1 MKKRAGKVESES
13 EEEKKSL
20 GKVVGWEREDE
31 EGEQEKVVE
40 EHKEKKE
47 KHGQEQR
54 QEEKKEKGEQED
66 KWKNPYLIFLDNL
79 EDIDGEEEVS
89 SDSFFYINFPT

>member
-1 MKKRAGKVESES
+1 MKKRAEKVESES
-13 EEEKKSL
+13 EEEQKSL

-40 EHKEKKE
+40 
-47 KHGQEQR
+47 QEQEQKEE
-54 QEEKKEKGEQED
+54 QEE

-79 EDIDGEEEVS
+79 EDSEGEEEVS
-89 SDSFFYINFPT
+89 DPFHINFLT

>member
-1 MKKRAGKVESES
+1 MKKRAEKVESES
-13 EEEKKSL
+13 EEEQKSL

-40 EHKEKKE
+40 
-47 KHGQEQR
+47 QEQNEE
-54 QEEKKEKGEQED
+54 QEEQEE

-79 EDIDGEEEVS
+79 EDSEGEEEVS
-89 SDSFFYINFPT
+89 DPFHINFLT

>member
-1 MKKRAGKVESES
+1 MKKRAEKVESES
-13 EEEKKSL
+13 EEEQKSL

-40 EHKEKKE
+40 
-47 KHGQEQR
+47 QEQEQEQNEE
-54 QEEKKEKGEQED
+54 QEEQEE

-79 EDIDGEEEVS
+79 EDSEGEEEVS
-89 SDSFFYINFPT
+89 DPFHINFLT

>member
-1 MKKRAGKVESES
+1 MKKRAEKVESES
-13 EEEKKSL
+13 EEEQKSL

-40 EHKEKKE
+40 
-47 KHGQEQR
+47 QEQE
-54 QEEKKEKGEQED
+54 QEE

-79 EDIDGEEEVS
+79 EDSEGEEEVS
-89 SDSFFYINFPT
+89 DPFHINFLT

>member
-1 MKKRAGKVESES
+1 MKKRAEKVESES
-13 EEEKKSL
+13 EEEQKSL

-40 EHKEKKE
+40 
-47 KHGQEQR
+47 QEQE
-54 QEEKKEKGEQED
+54 QEE

-79 EDIDGEEEVS
+79 EDSEGEEEVS
-89 SDSFFYINFPT
+89 DPFHINVLT

>member
-1 MKKRAGKVESES
+1 MKKRAEKVESES
-13 EEEKKSL
+13 EEEQKSL

-40 EHKEKKE
+40 
-47 KHGQEQR
+47 QEQEQNEE
-54 QEEKKEKGEQED
+54 QEE

-79 EDIDGEEEVS
+79 EDSEGEEEVS
-89 SDSFFYINFPT
+89 DPFHINFLT